1 MIKKIVVPLDGS
13 ELAEGILPHVKE
25 IASRTGAE
33 MVLLTSVVDVGVWD
47 ATVTAALLG
56 KEEEL
61 AGAYLDAKAG
71 ELRAAG
77 FTVRAR
83 VLQGP
88 AAEAIL
94 GAAREEAASLIA
106 ISTHGRSGLSRWIF
120 GSVAVK
126 IVQSTDRPLLV
137 VRPAEKAPASAQ
149 IRKILVPL
157 DGSDVAEAVLPFVEE
172 LANAVGAAVVLFNA
186 IPPLAAYPGFET
198 AQPVLVG
205 RVIEEMQDDARKLLT
220 RVAKEMEG
228 RGVTASM
235 VVTVALAVDGIIH
248 AAEETGADLIAL
260 GTHGRSGLGRMVLGS
275 VADGVIR
282 RSTVPCLLVN
292 PKGLPE
298 E

>member
-61 AGAYLDAKAG
+61 AGAYLEAKAA

-77 FTVRAR
+77 FNVRAR

-120 GSVAVK
+120 GSVAGK
-126 IVQSTDRPLLV
+126 IVQSTDRPLLI
-137 VRPAEKAPASAQ
+137 VRPGEKAPASVQ

-157 DGSDVAEAVLPFVEE
+157 DGSDVAEAVLPFVED
-172 LANAVGAAVVLFNA
+172 LAKAVGAAVVLFNA

-205 RVIEEMQDDARKLLT
+205 RVIEEMQDDARKLLS

-248 AAEETGADLIAL
+248 AAEEIGADLIAL

-282 RSTVPCLLVN
+282 RSTVPSLLVN
-292 PKGLPE
+292 PKRPAE

>member
-56 KEEEL
+56 REEEL
-61 AGAYLDAKAG
+61 AGAYLEAKAG

-77 FTVRAR
+77 FNARAR

-106 ISTHGRSGLSRWIF
+106 ISTHGRSGLSRWIY
-120 GSVAVK
+120 GSVAGK

-137 VRPAEKAPASAQ
+137 VRPAEKAPASVQ
-149 IRKILVPL
+149 IRRILVPL
-157 DGSDVAEAVLPFVEE
+157 DGSDVAEAVLPFVED
-172 LANAVGAAVVLFNA
+172 LAKAVGAAVVLFNA

-205 RVIEEMQDDARKLLT
+205 RVIEEMQDDARKLLS

-292 PKGLPE
+292 PKRPAE